1 MRHFFSQCMSKI
13 EYGFD
18 LNLGNCGRT
27 LFFNGQENHLVPSA
41 SQSLIDSDLFQLEVN
56 ESMIFAS
63 PGISHFS
70 IVIGRRERQM
80 QQIRKGLKDTGVLQL
95 LKVRPDTLD
104 VLFPRAS
111 SKFIQSQMILDK
123 IIWPSPDSDDDD
135 SLDLESS
142 CRLTG
147 FIRQY
152 IENGNGESLTEL
164 IKFWVGWPI
173 LPLNLEVT
181 HANGT
186 YVL

>member
-1 MRHFFSQCMSKI
+1 M
-13 EYGFD
+13 
-18 LNLGNCGRT
+18 
-27 LFFNGQENHLVPSA
+27 
-41 SQSLIDSDLFQLEVN
+41 
-56 ESMIFAS
+56 
-63 PGISHFS
+63 
-70 IVIGRRERQM
+70 
-80 QQIRKGLKDTGVLQL
+80 RKGLKDTGVLQL
-95 LKVRPDTLD
+95 LKARPDTLD

-111 SKFIQSQMILDK
+111 TKFIQPQMILDK

-173 LPLNLEVT
+173 LPQYLNLEVT
-181 HANGT
+181 HAVT
-186 YVL
+186 MPTALTCSEVLKIPSKYRDYDAFKSDLDAAVSSTKYGFGLI